1 MPPRKKNPSGFDP
14 NHEEYPDH
22 IYYDRLV
29 SGGYYYFKLGQYQQA
44 IEEYDKAIK
53 LNPNDAIG
61 YRPRGSSYYLLGQ
74 YRRAIEDYDKAIELK
89 PSDARAYGTRGNSYL
104 ALGQDERAIED
115 YDEAIKLDPDNAEAY
130 NKLKMDVV

>member
-1 MPPRKKNPSGFDP
+1 MLPRKKNPSGFDP

-22 IYYDRLV
+22 VYYDRLV

-53 LNPNDAIG
+53 LNPNVAIG
-61 YRPRGSSYYLLGQ
+61 YGHRGLSYLGLGQ
-74 YRRAIEDYDKAIELK
+74 
-89 PSDARAYGTRGNSYL
+89 N
-104 ALGQDERAIED
+104 ERAIED

-130 NKLKMDVV
+130 NKLKMRIV